1 MPFFYI
7 RGKIESLKI
16 SYIQRFIKV
25 IVNTSEKKKKLDV
38 IKIKVS
44 SWVVSEK
51 LEEREVKVLF

>member
-1 MPFFYI
+1 MPKSASVIVFMPFFYI
-7 RGKIESLKI
+7 RGKVESLKI

-44 SWVVSEK
+44 S
-51 LEEREVKVLF
+51 